1 MKYAPVPQNEKMR
14 LLSLQALNILDTQPE
29 ERFDRITRTAIKIFH
44 MPIST
49 LTLVDAKREWFKSCQ
64 GLPDHEGKRAI
75 SFCGHALF
83 TNEILVITD
92 TKKDIRFSDNPLVIG
107 KPYIRFYAGVPLMS
121 ADGQRIGV
129 LCIKDT
135 KPREFSKNDEDI
147 LKGLAAWA
155 EIELNSHNLSLI
167 IIEMKKLQK
176 RLIQYNKK
184 FQEEKV
190 KNEAILRSIGDGVIV
205 IDTNRKILLIN
216 QQAQR
221 MLHCKAGKVVGRKY
235 SDIWSEFDEQGKEIP
250 LDQRPMEQTMLAK
263 TTIRSNNIRYIHKGT
278 FDFPAAINSAPVMLD
293 GKLLGV
299 VVVFRDISKEK
310 EIDRIKSEFISLAS
324 HQLRTPLTAIK
335 WFGEMLLS
343 GDAGKLLKEQE
354 EFVKNIFQSNERMIA
369 LVNSLLNISRME
381 SGRLMVV
388 PHPTDLSSLVKE
400 VIDELAVKIK
410 EKNQEVSVNIS
421 SDLPKINLDPKLVRN
436 IYLNLLINSVKY
448 TPEKGTISVNISIKG
463 DQVIS
468 QVSDNGIGIAQK
480 EQHRVFDKF
489 FRGDNIIKIEPDGTG
504 LGLYLVKSIVESSQ
518 GKIWFESKEG
528 KGLPAGRQ
536 GTTFWFP
543 LPLKGMPLKKGEVS
557 FET

>member
-1 MKYAPVPQNEKMR
+1 MFN
-14 LLSLQALNILDTQPE
+14 S
-29 ERFDRITRTAIKIFH
+29 RT
-44 MPIST
+44 
-49 LTLVDAKREWFKSCQ
+49 
-64 GLPDHEGKRAI
+64 
-75 SFCGHALF
+75 
-83 TNEILVITD
+83 
-92 TKKDIRFSDNPLVIG
+92 
-107 KPYIRFYAGVPLMS
+107 
-121 ADGQRIGV
+121 
-129 LCIKDT
+129 
-135 KPREFSKNDEDI
+135 
-147 LKGLAAWA
+147 
-155 EIELNSHNLSLI
+155 
-167 IIEMKKLQK
+167 
-176 RLIQYNKK
+176 
-184 FQEEKV
+184 
-190 KNEAILRSIGDGVIV
+190 
-205 IDTNRKILLIN
+205 
-216 QQAQR
+216 
-221 MLHCKAGKVVGRKY
+221 
-235 SDIWSEFDEQGKEIP
+235 
-250 LDQRPMEQTMLAK
+250 
-263 TTIRSNNIRYIHKGT
+263 
-278 FDFPAAINSAPVMLD
+278 AINSAPVMLD

-388 PHPTDLSSLVKE
+388 PHPTDLASLVKE

-528 KGLPAGRQ
+528 E
-536 GTTFWFP
+536 GTTFWFS
-543 LPLKGMPLKKGEVS
+543 LPLKGVPAKNGEVS
-557 FET
+557 FEI